1 MCTPMQEEPSRW
13 NLKRSRS
20 RASAAVVQADAAGI
34 NGSTDAGLTPF
45 PPATMADAISD
56 DRLFMVAEISS
67 LLKIRRSDVY
77 SACDHGHLLRYLKF
91 EGIVQ
96 VEAATSRPG

>member
-1 MCTPMQEEPSRW
+1 
-13 NLKRSRS
+13 
-20 RASAAVVQADAAGI
+20 VHADARGAKPLESETLAEPGES
-34 NGSTDAGLTPF
+34 GSF
-45 PPATMADAISD
+45 SD
-56 DRLFMVAEISS
+56 DRLFLVAEISS